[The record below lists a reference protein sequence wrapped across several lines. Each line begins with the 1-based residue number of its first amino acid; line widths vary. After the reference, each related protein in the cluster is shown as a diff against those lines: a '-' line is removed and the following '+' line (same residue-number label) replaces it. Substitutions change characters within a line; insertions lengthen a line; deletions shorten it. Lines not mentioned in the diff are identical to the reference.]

1 VTALGLRPSELPRGP
16 QRRHQWHLAAN
27 SGVVVWLVALLLVA
41 LNHRFVPES
50 GWLLVHLLLLG
61 AATNAILVWSAHFA
75 DALLKRAAPGGRPR
89 QAAELVVLNLGVLA
103 TVAGVLA
110 HAWVAVLVGA
120 VLVGGAAAAHG
131 VALVLQLRAA
141 LPSRFGA
148 TVHYYV
154 AAAAALPVGAGLGAV
169 LARGLGD
176 RAHGRVLLA
185 HLTVNVLGWV
195 GLTVL
200 GTLLTLWP
208 TILRTRIAA
217 GAERL
222 VARALPVLVAGI
234 LVTLAGVLAGVLTV
248 AAAGL
253 AVYLVGTLVT
263 LAPLVTAARQRPPTS
278 YAAWSVLAGVAWL
291 VVALVWLVA
300 SVATA
305 PDWAHAGAVG
315 HVVAV
320 PLAAGFASQVLLGAL
335 SYLVP
340 VVLGRSPAR
349 TRAATEALDRA
360 GAARVVVANL
370 GLVVCL
376 LPSPSVVRVAVSG
389 LVLVALGSFLVL
401 LVPAFRAARRDETPS
416 PTPALEAQA
425 AAPGPRPARHVPE
438 PPAVVRG
445 RHTGLAAIGIAAVV
459 LAVAV
464 GAAIDPAGLR
474 AQTSSS
480 AAAGVVATG
489 QTTTVDVV
497 AKDMRFHPAVVEAP
511 AGNRLVIRVVNQDRD
526 VHDLTLETGQASG
539 RLAPGARG
547 QVVVPV
553 VGRNL
558 DGWCSVVGHRQMG
571 MVFAVQVTGS
581 TAVAAGPA
589 AGNHDMA
596 DMPGMTHSPNS
607 SSPPVSGTSP
617 RPDFMAAPPAGFRAR
632 DARTQPYAGPTTHHV
647 ELTAQEVERE
657 VAVGVRQRLWTFN
670 GTAPGPGLRG
680 RVGDTFDVTLR
691 NDASMGHSVDF
702 HAGVYAPDEAMRTVA
717 PGESIHFS
725 FKATRAGIWM
735 YHCSTMP
742 MSLHI
747 ANGMFGAVIIDPP
760 GLAPVAQEYVVV
772 QSELYLGAQGGT
784 ADPAKIAAG
793 RPDAVVFNGFANQYD
808 HDPLTATTGDRVRI
822 WVLDAGLD
830 RPTSFH
836 LVGGQF
842 DTVFKEGAYLL
853 RPGQPGSVG
862 GAQALDLQPG
872 QGGFVELTAG
882 PAGHYPFVSH
892 LMVDA
897 ERGAHGVLAVS
908 P

>member
-1 VTALGLRPSELPRGP
+1 MTALGPRPSELPRGP

-103 TVAGVLA
+103 TVTGVMTHTWDAVLA
-110 HAWVAVLVGA
+110 GAVLVGA
-120 VLVGGAAAAHG
+120 AAAAHG
-131 VALVLQLRAA
+131 VALVLQLRVA

-234 LVTLAGVLAGVLTV
+234 MVTLAGVLAGVLTV

-253 AVYLVGTLVT
+253 AVYLVGAVVS
-263 LAPLVTAARQRPPTS
+263 LAPLVTAARQQPPAS

-291 VVALVWLVA
+291 VVALVWMVA

-315 HVVAV
+315 HAVAV

-376 LPSPSVVRVAVSG
+376 LPSPSLVRVAVSG
-389 LVLVALGSFLVL
+389 VVLVALGSFLVL

-416 PTPALEAQA
+416 PSMGLEAQA
-425 AAPGPRPARHVPE
+425 ATTPSPARQVPE
-438 PPAVVRG
+438 ASALVRG
-445 RHTGLAAIGIAAVV
+445 RHTGLAAVGIAAVV

-474 AQTSSS
+474 GVASSS

-489 QTTTVDVV
+489 RTTTVDVV
-497 AKDMRFHPAVVEAP
+497 AKGMRFHPAVVEAP
-511 AGNRLVIRVVNQDRD
+511 AGDRLVIRVVNQDRD

-539 RLAPGARG
+539 RLPPGARG

-571 MVFAVQVTGS
+571 MVFAVHVTGS
-581 TAVAAGPA
+581 TAVAAPA
-589 AGNHDMA
+589 AGAGHDMA
-596 DMPGMTHSPNS
+596 DMPGMTHSPTGS
-607 SSPPVSGTSP
+607 APPASGTSP
-617 RPDFMAAPPAGFRAR
+617 RPDFMAAPPPGFQAR
-632 DARTQPYAGPTTHHV
+632 DARTQPYAGPTTHRV
-647 ELTAQEVERE
+647 ELTAKEVEHE

-670 GTAPGPGLRG
+670 GTAPGPVLRG

-717 PGESIHFS
+717 PGESVRFS

-760 GLAPVAQEYVVV
+760 GLARVAQEYVVV
-772 QSELYLGAQGGT
+772 QSELYLGLQGGT
-784 ADPAKIAAG
+784 ADPAKITAEQ
-793 RPDAVVFNGFANQYD
+793 PDAVVFNGFANQYD

-822 WVLDAGLD
+822 WVLDAGPN

-836 LVGGQF
+836 LVGGQL

-853 RPGQPGSVG
+853 RQGQPGSVG
-862 GAQALDLQPG
+862 GAQAIDLQPG

>member
-1 VTALGLRPSELPRGP
+1 MTALGPRPSELPRGP

-89 QAAELVVLNLGVLA
+89 QAAVLVALNLGVVA
-103 TVAGVLA
+103 TVTGVLTHTWA
-110 HAWVAVLVGA
+110 AVLAGAVLVGA
-120 VLVGGAAAAHG
+120 AAATHG

-154 AAAAALPVGAGLGAV
+154 AAAAALPVGAGLGAA
-169 LARGLGD
+169 LARGLDD
-176 RAHGRVLLA
+176 RSHGRVLLA
-185 HLTVNVLGWV
+185 HLTVNVLGWL

-208 TILRTRIAA
+208 TVLRTRIAT

-222 VARALPVLVAGI
+222 VAHALPVLVAGI
-234 LVTLAGVLAGVLTV
+234 VVTLAGVLGGVLTV

-253 AVYLVGTLVT
+253 ATYLLGAVVALV
-263 LAPLVTAARQRPPTS
+263 PLVTAARQRPPAS

-291 VVALVWLVA
+291 MVALVWLVA
-300 SVATA
+300 AVATA
-305 PDWAHAGAVG
+305 PDWAHAGQVG
-315 HVVAV
+315 HAVAV

-349 TRAATEALDRA
+349 TRAATEVLDRA

-370 GLVVCL
+370 GLTVCL
-376 LPSPSVVRVAVSG
+376 LPSPSAVRVAVSF
-389 LVLVALGSFLVL
+389 LVLLALGSFLVL
-401 LVPAFRAARRDETPS
+401 LPPAFRAARRDETPS
-416 PTPALEAQA
+416 PALELD
-425 AAPGPRPARHVPE
+425 APTATTPRPVRHVPE
-438 PPAVVRG
+438 PPTVVRG
-445 RHTGLAAIGIAAVV
+445 RHTGLAAVGIAAVV

-464 GAAIDPAGLR
+464 GAAVNPTGLR
-474 AQTSSS
+474 SVATASSS
-480 AAAGVVATG
+480 AAGVAPTG

-511 AGNRLVIRVVNQDRD
+511 AGNRLVIRVLNQDRD
-526 VHDLTLETGQASG
+526 VHDLALETGQSSG

-558 DGWCSVVGHRQMG
+558 DGWCTVVGHRQMG
-571 MVFAVQVTGS
+571 MVFAVHVTGS
-581 TAVAAGPA
+581 TAGAAPA
-589 AGNHDMA
+589 TGGGHDMA
-596 DMPGMTHSPNS
+596 GMPGMTHSSAS
-607 SSPPVSGTSP
+607 SAPPTSGTSP
-617 RPDFMAAPPAGFRAR
+617 RPDFLAAPPAGFRAR

-647 ELTAQEVERE
+647 ELIAQEVERE

-670 GTAPGPGLRG
+670 GTAPGPVLRG

-717 PGESIHFS
+717 PGESIRFS

-760 GLAPVAQEYVVV
+760 GLAPVTQEYVVV

-784 ADPAKIAAG
+784 ADPVKIAAG

-836 LVGGQF
+836 LVGGQL

-853 RPGQPGSVG
+853 RQGQPGSVG

-872 QGGFVELTAG
+872 QGGFVELKAG
-882 PAGHYPFVSH
+882 PAARYPFVSH

-897 ERGAHGVLAVS
+897 ERGAHGVLAVG

>member
-1 VTALGLRPSELPRGP
+1 
-16 QRRHQWHLAAN
+16 
-27 SGVVVWLVALLLVA
+27 VVWLVALLLVA
-41 LNHRFVPES
+41 LDHRFVPES

-61 AATNAILVWSAHFA
+61 AVTNAILVWSAHFA
-75 DALLKRAAPGGRPR
+75 DALLKRAGPGGRHR
-89 QAAELVVLNLGVLA
+89 QAAVLVVLNLGVLA
-103 TVAGVLA
+103 TVTGVLT
-110 HAWVAVLVGA
+110 HTWGAVLAGA
-120 VLVGGAAAAHG
+120 VLVGVAAATHC

-208 TILRTRIAA
+208 TILRTRIAT

-222 VARALPVLVAGI
+222 VARALPVLVVGI

-253 AVYLVGTLVT
+253 ATYLVGTVVT
-263 LAPLVTAARQRPPTS
+263 LAPLVTAARQRPPAS

-291 VVALVWLVA
+291 VVALFWLVA

-305 PDWAHAGAVG
+305 PDWAHAGEVG
-315 HVVAV
+315 HAVAV

-349 TRAATEALDRA
+349 TRAATEVLDRA

-370 GLVVCL
+370 GLAVCL

-389 LVLVALGSFLVL
+389 LVLLALGSFLVL
-401 LVPAFRAARRDETPS
+401 LPPAFRAARRAELP
-416 PTPALEAQA
+416 PPAPGLDAQA
-425 AAPGPRPARHVPE
+425 TTTPRPVRHVPE

-445 RHTGLAAIGIAAVV
+445 RHTGLAAVGIAAVV

-464 GAAIDPAGLR
+464 GAAIDPTGLR
-474 AQTSSS
+474 AVASSS

-489 QTTTVDVV
+489 RTTTVDVV

-526 VHDLTLETGQASG
+526 VHDLTLETGQSSG

-571 MVFAVQVTGS
+571 MVFAVHVTGS
-581 TAVAAGPA
+581 TAVAAPGA
-589 AGNHDMA
+589 SAGDHMT
-596 DMPGMTHSPNS
+596 DMPGMAHSPTS
-607 SSPPVSGTSP
+607 SAPPATGTSP

-670 GTAPGPGLRG
+670 GTAPGPVLRG

-717 PGESIHFS
+717 PGESIRFS

-784 ADPAKIAAG
+784 ADPTKIAAEQ
-793 RPDAVVFNGFANQYD
+793 PDAVVFNGFANQYD
-808 HDPLTATTGDRVRI
+808 HDPLTATTGDHVRI
-822 WVLDAGLD
+822 WVLDAGLN
-830 RPTSFH
+830 RATSFH
-836 LVGGQF
+836 LVGGQL

-853 RPGQPGSVG
+853 RQGQAGSVG
-862 GAQALDLQPG
+862 GAQALDLEPG